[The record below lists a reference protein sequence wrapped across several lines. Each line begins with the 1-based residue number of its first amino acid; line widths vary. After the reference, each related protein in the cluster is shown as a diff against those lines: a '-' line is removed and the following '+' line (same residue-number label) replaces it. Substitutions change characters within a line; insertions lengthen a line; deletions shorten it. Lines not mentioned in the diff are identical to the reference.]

1 MTAVEAILARA
12 LLVRERTVPRDVVR
26 THPYPQP
33 HLRPRAHALPST
45 DTTTAVAAENLR
57 ALCETL
63 VSHTPAVTV
72 TKFVTDQVP
81 EPRSALVLAC
91 VLQLTE
97 ADDGAR
103 FWWQYAAGAGQATAA
118 YCLYLHHLSLGETDT
133 AQWWLRQTDDVQSTP
148 LDGAA
153 GAGAAEPDERITSP
167 STATIL
173 RVLHRLAK
181 QMARHRSAAVIE
193 LMDFMPTAVATGY
206 LREPDMDLPMPG
218 PGFAARISTLL
229 APRPRHTPAAAPLPI
244 VRTRGLHPL
253 GETATR

>member
-12 LLVRERTVPRDVVR
+12 LLVRDRAVPRDVVR
-26 THPYPQP
+26 PDP
-33 HLRPRAHALPST
+33 RPLPPADIT
-45 DTTTAVAAENLR
+45 PAVPREAQKATTAAAENLR

-63 VSHTPAVTV
+63 VSHTPAVIV

-118 YCLYLHHLSLGETDT
+118 YCLYLHHLSLGEHDA
-133 AQWWLRQTDDVQSTP
+133 AQWWHRQTDAAQSAP
-148 LDGAA
+148 APGAASEGAA
-153 GAGAAEPDERITSP
+153 GAAYRADERITSA
-167 STATIL
+167 STTTIL

-181 QMARHRSAAVIE
+181 QMTRHRSPAVTE
-193 LMDFMPTAVATGY
+193 LMDYMPTAVATGY
-206 LREPDMDLPMPG
+206 LREPDLDLPMPG
-218 PGFAARISTLL
+218 PDFAARIRALL
-229 APRPRHTPAAAPLPI
+229 TPRPHEHRHESPSLCPAP
-244 VRTRGLHPL
+244 
-253 GETATR
+253 